1 MAGADS
7 PDHFTLTLLCP
18 ERSIGIFRARGRSA
32 PKRALLPFYPLP
44 PWLIAS
50 ELEQVS
56 LFISGSVVVSASLL
70 HSAARFRVFGLFDL
84 GAVPHE
90 DFIEVPVH
98 CKIRRCKANIA
109 QAQRLVDAER
119 RIGRP
124 QRWAAPLRS
133 AAAAAGPGPSTI
145 ILNTEEVSIAHD
157 LLGPSFRMAMNHPSE
172 PGGARLLPP
181 NLSQAP

>member
-1 MAGADS
+1 M
-7 PDHFTLTLLCP
+7 
-18 ERSIGIFRARGRSA
+18 A

-119 RIGRP
+119 ANWPTAEVGSAVTKRGRSCRARAFHDHIKYRGGVDSARP
-124 QRWAAPLRS
+124 AWAKLQDGDEPPERTGRS
-133 AAAAAGPGPSTI
+133 APVAAQLVASSMSAAVANTAIMGRYVTASPSWR
-145 ILNTEEVSIAHD
+145 
-157 LLGPSFRMAMNHPSE
+157 G
-172 PGGARLLPP
+172 
-181 NLSQAP
+181 